1 MRSAIEEFGGALL
14 CDQVGMGKTFVA
26 LALSDPTA
34 PVSVVAPAVLREM
47 WIRAGESTARA
58 IQFIST
64 ESLSRRV
71 ASTESEGQGES
82 GARLLIV
89 DEAHHFRNPST
100 KRYDALARLAA
111 RRNLLLLTATPIHNK
126 RRDLSAMLA
135 LFLGSYSDELSAAEL
150 GRLVVRRERNSPV
163 EYGIPTVEPPQFR
176 EISRD
181 DDIPRLLLDLPPPL
195 PARDAGDG
203 GVLLTHSLIRQWASS
218 DAALHRALTRR
229 LQRATSLTA
238 ALESGTYPS
247 ISELS
252 AWAAGDDCVQLA
264 FAQMVAQRSEL
275 ADDLIG
281 TVRAHADAV
290 SALMQKMKRQQSR
303 DIERANVIRSI
314 RREHPGRSIVAF
326 SQYADTV
333 DVLFKLVAPDGQVAA
348 LTGRGARVFG
358 GRISRGDAIARF
370 APDASGASKP
380 HASDA
385 VTLLLTTDLLSEGVN
400 LQDAAV
406 VVHLDL
412 PWTPARMEQR
422 LGRAVRMGS
431 RHERVFSFVFRPPAS
446 AETVIRIERVL
457 RDKMTA
463 SGIVVDQFQ
472 SLTDFPDERRA
483 TETNA
488 PRITEETRAI
498 LESWSAAGDIDHS
511 ANLPLSTTVS
521 TRLDGFLALCSID
534 ARHVVVACDEDGVS
548 ADPSRIL
555 RLMRLCEGTGLAADL
570 ARVTSAIEL
579 VRRHFGG
586 LSVIQGSQHASMS
599 VARRAGLHRI
609 GTITSRSRPH
619 ERARVASLATQA
631 RSSLLSRIGAHGE
644 RKLAKLAS
652 ESISDEAWM
661 HSIAELGQSQPKQ
674 SQRLDVLAILLLCNE
689 CDVKP

>member
-1 MRSAIEEFGGALL
+1 
-14 CDQVGMGKTFVA
+14 
-26 LALSDPTA
+26 
-34 PVSVVAPAVLREM
+34 
-47 WIRAGESTARA
+47 
-58 IQFIST
+58 
-64 ESLSRRV
+64 
-71 ASTESEGQGES
+71 
-82 GARLLIV
+82 
-89 DEAHHFRNPST
+89 
-100 KRYDALARLAA
+100 
-111 RRNLLLLTATPIHNK
+111 
-126 RRDLSAMLA
+126 
-135 LFLGSYSDELSAAEL
+135 
-150 GRLVVRRERNSPV
+150 V
-163 EYGIPTVEPPQFR
+163 EYGIPKVEPPQFR
-176 EISRD
+176 EIALD
-181 DDIPRLLLDLPPPL
+181 DDIPRLILDLPPPL

-218 DAALHRALTRR
+218 DAALHRALLRR

-247 ISELS
+247 MSELS
-252 AWAAGDDCVQLA
+252 TWAAGDDCVQLA

-275 ADDLIG
+275 ADNLIG

-290 SALMQKMKRQQSR
+290 SALLQSMKRQQGR
-303 DIERANVIRSI
+303 DVDRANVIRSI

-333 DVLFKLVAPDGQVAA
+333 DVLFKLLAPDGQVAA

-358 GRISRGDAIARF
+358 GRISRADAIARF
-370 APDASGASKP
+370 APDASGACRP
-380 HASDA
+380 HASDV

-431 RHERVFSFVFRPPAS
+431 RHERVFSYVFRPPAS
-446 AETVIRIERVL
+446 AETVVRIERVL

-498 LESWSAAGDIDHS
+498 LESWSAAAHVDHS
-511 ANLPLSTTVS
+511 PVLPLSATVS
-521 TRLDGFLALCSID
+521 ATLDGFLALCSVD
-534 ARHVVVACDEDGVS
+534 ARHGLLAYDEDGIS

-555 RLMRLCEGTGLAADL
+555 RLMRLCEGAGSAADV
-570 ARVTSAIEL
+570 ARVTRAIEL

-586 LSVIQGSQHASMS
+586 LSVIQASEQASMS

-619 ERARVASLATQA
+619 ERARIAALATQA

-644 RKLAKLAS
+644 RKLATLAS
-652 ESISDEAWM
+652 ENISDEAWM
-661 HSIAELGQSQPKQ
+661 QSIAELGQSRAKQ

-689 CDVKP
+689 CDMKP